1 METLTKK
8 AKKIPPQHQN
18 RQPGREEE
26 MTPRP
31 VYDNGEKGLGRLKE
45 KVAVITGGDSGI
57 GRAVAVAFAKEGASV
72 AIVYL
77 DEHEDAKKTS
87 AELQKYGTKNE
98 LISTDISVEKNCKKV
113 IEQVVRQ
120 FKSIDILVNNAAV
133 QYPQETLENIS
144 AEQLQKTFSTNIFS
158 QFYLAKY
165 AIPHMKEGSCII
177 NTASVTAYKGNEQL
191 IDYSATKGAIVAFTR
206 SLATSL
212 APKGIRVNAVAPG
225 PVWTPLIPASFDRKK
240 VSEFGKDVLMGRPAQ
255 PVEIAPCYVFL
266 ASRES
271 IFITG
276 QTLHPNGGTVVNS

>member
-1 METLTKK
+1 
-8 AKKIPPQHQN
+8 
-18 RQPGREEE
+18 
-26 MTPRP
+26 
-31 VYDNGEKGLGRLKE
+31 
-45 KVAVITGGDSGI
+45 VAVITGGDSGI
-57 GRAVAVAFAKEGASV
+57 GRAVAVAFAKEGATV

-77 DEHEDAKKTS
+77 NEHEDAKKTS
-87 AELQKYGTKNE
+87 AELQKYGTKNV
-98 LISTDISVEKNCKKV
+98 LISTDISIEKNCKKA

-133 QYPQETLENIS
+133 QYPQETLENIT
-144 AEQLQKTFSTNIFS
+144 AEQLQRTFGTNIFA

-165 AIPHMKEGSCII
+165 AIPHMKDGSCII

-191 IDYSATKGAIVAFTR
+191 IDYSSTKGAIVAFTR

-240 VSEFGKDVLMGRPAQ
+240 VSEFGKDILMGRPAQ

-266 ASRES
+266 ASKES